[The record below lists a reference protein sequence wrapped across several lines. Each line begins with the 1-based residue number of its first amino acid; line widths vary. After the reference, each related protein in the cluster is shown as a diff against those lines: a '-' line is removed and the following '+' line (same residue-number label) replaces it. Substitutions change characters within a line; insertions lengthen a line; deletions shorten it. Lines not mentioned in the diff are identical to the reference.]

1 MNITRPSAIAIVSVA
16 MLLAGAP
23 GVGAS
28 SVTPDFGAID
38 AYVRS
43 QMSDA
48 HLPGVAIGIVHG
60 AEVVHVEGFGQADR
74 HSSAVTADTPFI
86 IGSLSKSFT
95 ALAVMQLAEAG
106 TVNLDAP
113 AQKYVPDFRLKDG
126 ADSSQITVRQLLNQT
141 SGMPTQA
148 GIDPLT
154 GPVTTLADQV
164 RALAT
169 IAPHIKPGA
178 AYGYSNANYEVLGR
192 LVELVSGQS
201 YGDYVEQRVFAPLG
215 MSHSVASTDGGKT
228 PGLAGG
234 CAIWFG
240 MARCLEP
247 GTGFR
252 PDFVPA
258 GFIISTAA
266 DMSRYMAAQLN
277 SGRFDGGTVLS
288 PTGVLEMHTPVASA
302 GLSAQGGGY
311 GLGWFAGPHGRIADT
326 VWHNG
331 SAAAN
336 HSMVLMLPQSGWGI
350 VLLTN
355 AESLLYEMLA
365 RVDVIV
371 DGIAA
376 KLVGSS
382 APGTLAGLYY
392 AFDIVVVLIAALQLR
407 TLIRLVRRPYRVG
420 THRNVAVAVLLEVI
434 VPTWRE
440 GMVPLGILL
449 ALPAI
454 FSAPW
459 NNLAN
464 TDIGVSALAMSGL
477 LLLTGGV
484 RIYKTRRAWI
494 GLAARM
500 RSLAITSTDL
510 KGIEAR

>member
-1 MNITRPSAIAIVSVA
+1 MNVTRLSALAIASVA
-16 MLLAGAP
+16 MVLGGAP
-23 GVGAS
+23 GLGVS
-28 SVTPDFGAID
+28 SATPDFGAID
-38 AYVRS
+38 SYVRS

-60 AEVVHVEGFGQADR
+60 AGVVHVQGFGQANR
-74 HSSAVTADTPFI
+74 SGSAVTADTPFI

-113 AQKYVPDFRLKDG
+113 AQQYVPEFRLQDA

-141 SGMPTQA
+141 SGIPTQA

-164 RALAT
+164 RA
-169 IAPHIKPGA
+169 IGRVAPQTKPGV
-178 AYGYSNANYEVLGR
+178 AYAYSNANYEVLGR
-192 LVELVSGQS
+192 LVELVSGQT
-201 YGDYVEQRVFAPLG
+201 YGDYVEQHVFAPLG
-215 MSHSVASTDGGKT
+215 MSHSVASTAGGKT

-240 MARCLEP
+240 VPRCLEP

-258 GFIISTAA
+258 GFITSTAA
-266 DMSRYMAAQLN
+266 DMSRYMAVQLN
-277 SGRFDGGTVLS
+277 GGSFDGATVLS
-288 PTGVLEMHTPVASA
+288 PASVLEMHTPAANA

-311 GLGWFAGPHGRIADT
+311 GMGWFAGPHGHLADT

-336 HSMVLMLPQSGWGI
+336 HSMILMLPESGWGI

-376 KLVGSS
+376 QLVGSA

-392 AFDIVVVLIAALQLR
+392 AFDVVVVLIAALQLR
-407 TLIRLVRRPYRVG
+407 TLIRLVRRPYGGRTPPQQG
-420 THRNVAVAVLLEVI
+420 CC
-434 VPTWRE
+434 
-440 GMVPLGILL
+440 G
-449 ALPAI
+449 PARC
-454 FSAPW
+454 
-459 NNLAN
+459 
-464 TDIGVSALAMSGL
+464 D
-477 LLLTGGV
+477 
-484 RIYKTRRAWI
+484 RA
-494 GLAARM
+494 GLAGRPGANWHAARASSDLQRAVEQPRQHRL
-500 RSLAITSTDL
+500 RSVGAGAVRAACTDRRSPDLQDQACLDRACGPHAIPSHHVHQS
-510 KGIEAR
+510 ERS